1 MSLSCQTEDMHALI
15 IATAALLAIA
25 FTTSV
30 APRLRVAAPLLLVLL
45 GIGVSLV
52 PTVPDVVVDPEWI
65 ISGVLPPLL
74 YAAAVSMPAMDFRR
88 DIRAIGGLS
97 VALVVISAIALG
109 VLFHALIPDLPLAA
123 AIALGA
129 IVSPTDAV
137 ATSIVREVGVSPRV
151 TAVLQGES
159 LLNDA
164 TALALL
170 RSAVAVTVLTD
181 VTATTAGVA
190 WDFTRSL
197 LIAIVV
203 GLVVGRLNLR
213 VRSRVKSS
221 TANTVISLTVP
232 FLASLPVEALDA
244 SGLVA
249 AVVAGMVTGHGAP
262 RFLEPSHRTS
272 DEQNWRVIEF
282 VLEGAV
288 FLLMGLELEATLHQL
303 NAGQG
308 IVFGVQVALIALGAL
323 LLVRAL
329 YVTIFIWLHGRWQHR
344 SGGVM
349 RWLARLERD
358 LADAGRRRLRIQ
370 RRRNDLDY
378 YASQPLGWREGGV
391 LTWAGMR
398 GVVTLVAAQTLPA
411 DTPHRSLLVFIA
423 FVVATVSLLLQGGT
437 LAWAVRILRP
447 AMPDPA
453 ELERERVALGK
464 HLRTVV
470 RTELERLPTDDLPES
485 VKRQLA
491 QHAPGAE
498 DSDRMDTEARKHR
511 RELRLR
517 LIEAQRAALL
527 EARSAGTYSSAAL
540 TAALDAL
547 DAEQIALELRRH

>member
-1 MSLSCQTEDMHALI
+1 MHALV

-45 GIGVSLV
+45 GIGISLV

-97 VALVVISAIALG
+97 VVLVVMSSIALG
-109 VLFHALIPDLPLAA
+109 LLFHALIPDLPLAA

-181 VTATTAGVA
+181 VTTTTAGVA

-197 LIAIVV
+197 LIAIIV
-203 GLVVGRLNLR
+203 GLIVGRVNLR
-213 VRSRVKSS
+213 IRSRVTSA
-221 TANTVISLTVP
+221 TANTAISLTVP
-232 FLASLPVEALDA
+232 FVASLPVEALDA

-262 RFLEPSHRTS
+262 RFLSPAHRTS

-282 VLEGAV
+282 VLEGSV

-308 IVFGVQVALIALGAL
+308 IAFGVQVALIGLGAL
-323 LLVRAL
+323 LLVRGL
-329 YVTIFIWLHGRWQHR
+329 YVAAFIWLHGRWQHR
-344 SGGVM
+344 SGKIM
-349 RWLARLERD
+349 RRLAQLEKG
-358 LADAGRRRLRIQ
+358 LADAGRRTLRIQ

-423 FVVATVSLLLQGGT
+423 FVVATISLLLQGGT
-437 LAWAVRILRP
+437 LAWVVGLLRP
-447 AMPDPA
+447 TTPDPEEMA
-453 ELERERVALGK
+453 RERAALGE
-464 HLRTVV
+464 HLRHVV
-470 RTELERLPTDDLPES
+470 RGELGRLPTEDLPES
-485 VKRQLA
+485 VRHQLA
-491 QHAPGAE
+491 RYTSIAE
-498 DSDRMDTEARKHR
+498 DGSRFDAGT
-511 RELRLR
+511 RERQRGLRLR